1 MKKCKVCGKEIP
13 DNLTYCSHK
22 CAEEDKIHS
31 GVATAVVTTAATTTF
46 LTQWD
51 RGSGSSRRES
61 NIRRVMDMLKDGMS
75 EDEIRFQ
82 LSILFR
88 DVTVDS
94 YLRVAKEWLKRESKG
109 S

>member
-13 DNLTYCSHK
+13 NGLTYCSTE
-22 CAEEDKIHS
+22 CAEIDRNQSKI
-31 GVATAVVTTAATTTF
+31 ATENTPLF
-46 LTQWD
+46 LSQWD
-51 RGSGSSRRES
+51 KGSGSSRRES
-61 NIRRVMDMLKDGMS
+61 NIRRVMDMLKDGTS

-109 S
+109 